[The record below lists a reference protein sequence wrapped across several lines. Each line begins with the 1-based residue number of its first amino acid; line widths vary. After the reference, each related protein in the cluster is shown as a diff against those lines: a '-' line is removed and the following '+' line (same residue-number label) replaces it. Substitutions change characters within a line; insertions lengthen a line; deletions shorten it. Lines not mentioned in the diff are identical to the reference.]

1 LFHNNSTAV
10 WAQKLNDDEPANAHS
25 KAAFSCIATNRRW
38 MCTMNGMHLSLLTA
52 PNHAAS
58 FRLVQTQRTGVMAV
72 PHVVTRQLAYAN
84 NKRTS

>member
-1 LFHNNSTAV
+1 MHCYQPSLDVHNEWYA
-10 WAQKLNDDEPANAHS
+10 P
-25 KAAFSCIATNRRW
+25 
-38 MCTMNGMHLSLLTA
+38 SLLTA

-58 FRLVQTQRTGVMAV
+58 FMLVQTQLTGVMAV